1 MEWLIFIS
9 IGLGIATLGFYSV
22 WQDEKKDKES
32 AKEKLSRLEDEVN
45 QIIKYRSTLDKQL
58 QDIDSENK
66 RLKGYEDDLNALIT
80 QRSKGFPLL
89 GEVYAEYLDVQ
100 AKLMQGWLRNK
111 KNPAPKAADVV
122 KDVTK
127 EKRELIK
134 QLKVLEYRLKNYE
147 LIAPFLSEDV
157 ENITTED
164 DAWLLDDYTE
174 EEMQDE
180 VIKFLTK
187 EEYRQLSVS
196 DRNQLA
202 LDRYWGRG
210 RKSLWTIGKMYEH
223 YVGYIYENDGWE
235 VEYFGIAQR
244 YEDFGR
250 DLIAK
255 KGNVCHIVQCKN
267 WSKYKKIYENHIFQ
281 LFGTTFEYQKMNPKL
296 KVVPVFY
303 TSTKFSDAATEFA
316 KRLGIEVHTDF
327 KLEKYPC
334 IKCNIGGRDKVKIYH
349 LPFDQQYD
357 NTIIETKKGEFYCET
372 VAEAEKMG
380 FRRAFRW
387 SGNNAGISN

>member
-1 MEWLIFIS
+1 MLLLFAIAA
-9 IGLGIATLGFYSV
+9 GIAALFLYV
-22 WQDEKKDKES
+22 ALQDEKKDKES
-32 AKEKLSRLEDEVN
+32 AEDRLSRLEDEVN

-66 RLKGYEDDLNALIT
+66 RLKGYEDDLNALIA

-100 AKLMQGWLRNK
+100 AKLMQGLLRNK

-122 KDVTK
+122 KNVTK

-147 LIAPFLSEDV
+147 LIAPFLTEY
-157 ENITTED
+157 EEEITTD
-164 DAWLLDDYTE
+164 DDSWLLRDYTE
-174 EEMQDE
+174 DEMEDE
-180 VIKFLTK
+180 VIKFVTK
-187 EEYRQLSVS
+187 EEYRHLSVS

-202 LDRYWGRG
+202 LDRYWSRG

-223 YVGYIYENDGWE
+223 YVGYIYEKDNWD

-255 KGNVCHIVQCKN
+255 KGKICHIVQCKN
-267 WSKYKKIYENHIFQ
+267 WSKYKTIYENHIFQ
-281 LFGTTFEYQKMNPKL
+281 LFGTTFEYQKKNPSL
-296 KVVPVFY
+296 TVLPVFY

-334 IKCNIGGRDKVKIYH
+334 IKCNIGGRDKAKIYH

-372 VAEAEKMG
+372 VADAEKMG

-387 SGNNAGISN
+387 SGVHTKN